1 MARGK
6 SFSFLERNQRVIG
19 LIALVLIVAGTAFA
33 LLLQGGFF
41 TAKYRVTAMFSDAAG
56 IRAGDFVTVA
66 GLPAGKVEDLSIKE
80 GQVAMELGVEEDVEL
95 TADTRAE
102 VVIET
107 LLGRKSVSLISGQ
120 AAEPLKEGDVIPIDR
135 TTTPIDITELND
147 ISVDLLEASDAE
159 AFEQFLG
166 QVTAVTEGKAREVQ
180 ALIDGLEQVTAAVD
194 ARRSQL
200 AGLIDSLR
208 TLSTTFGQRDQRMV
222 SLIDNLNV
230 VLGNLAQRQESL
242 ETLLVS
248 TDSASHET
256 ADLVQRNRGV
266 LDSALRSVH
275 VDLEVLN
282 RHQLDLAATITYL
295 EQAVQGY
302 STVGYSSG
310 TDNRWANIFVQS
322 LGPAGVDAVVG
333 QCGLVDQLFD
343 TYFGTNCE
351 DFGSSPRTGGTAPP
365 TSAVPP
371 GTEGLP
377 PGVGPD
383 GLPET
388 PGLPSGGGTQDL
400 PCSIGDVVDSAVDGT
415 VPPAEGRC
423 DGV

>member
-1 MARGK
+1 MGRRR
-6 SFSFLERNQRVIG
+6 SFSFLERSQLRIG
-19 LIALVLIVAGTAFA
+19 LVALILIVAGTAFA
-33 LLLQGGFF
+33 LLLQGGFL

-66 GLPAGKVEDLSIKE
+66 GLPAGKVEDLSIQG

-120 AAEPLKEGDVIPIDR
+120 AEEPLGEGDVIPIER
-135 TTTPIDITELND
+135 TTTPVDITQLND
-147 ISVDLLEASDAE
+147 ISVELLEASDAE

-166 QVTAVTEGKAREVQ
+166 EVTAVTEDNAQDIQ
-180 ALIDGLEQVTAAVD
+180 ALIGGLEQVTAAVD
-194 ARRSQL
+194 ARRFQL

-208 TLSTTFGQRDQRMV
+208 TLSTTFGERDQRIV

-230 VLGNLAQRQESL
+230 VLGNLAERQEAL
-242 ETLLVS
+242 QTLLVS

-256 ADLVQRNRGV
+256 ADLIRQNRGV
-266 LDSALRSVH
+266 LDSALQSIH
-275 VDLEVLN
+275 VDLKTLS

-310 TDNRWANIFVQS
+310 TNNRWANIFVQS

-343 TYFGTNCE
+343 HYFGTSCE
-351 DFGSSPRTGGTAPP
+351 DFEGGTRTGGGAQPAPAA
-365 TSAVPP
+365 SP
-371 GTEGLP
+371 GTEATP
-377 PGVGPD
+377 PPVGPD
-383 GLPET
+383 GVPQV
-388 PGLPSGGGTQDL
+388 PGLPPEAQDL
-400 PCSIGDVVDSAVDGT
+400 PCTFGDVVESTLGGT
-415 VPPAEGRC
+415 VPSAEGRC
-423 DGV
+423 DGA